1 MAIMRQNYHREL
13 KNHDMQ
19 TKLPKKKS
27 QVEKSRIQ
35 TVIKTFLQKMRN
47 FSMKKEPDKKNCK
60 NYFQKLNFIQET
72 YLTFDLNVYNK
83 KVRAYYNKKVES
95 A

>member
-13 KNHDMQ
+13 KNRDMQ

-35 TVIKTFLQKMRN
+35 TVVKKFLQKMRN
-47 FSMKKEPDKKNCK
+47 FSMKKEPD
-60 NYFQKLNFIQET
+60 
-72 YLTFDLNVYNK
+72 
-83 KVRAYYNKKVES
+83 
-95 A
+95 